1 VDVTCWYEPGVGAGY
16 IALDPPTRD
25 LDTRTGTGLRRGALG
40 ANGTHKLKVARYN
53 GVPADAA
60 AVMLSVV
67 AVGPTAGGYLTVYP
81 GSASLP
87 ATSNINFRAGA
98 TVANAVVARIGTD
111 GRVAFTNAAGSTH
124 VISDLAGYFI
134 DPANV
139 PVPPG

>member
-1 VDVTCWYEPGVGAGY
+1 M
-16 IALDPPTRD
+16 
-25 LDTRTGTGLRRGALG
+25 LG
-40 ANGTHKLKVARYN
+40 
-53 GVPADAA
+53 
-60 AVMLSVV
+60 VV
-67 AVGPTAGGYLTVYP
+67 AVAPTASGYLTVYP

-87 ATSNINFRAGA
+87 PTSNINFGSGA